1 MPFVVVRNDITSMH
15 ADAIVNTANPEPVIG
30 GGTDRAVYE
39 AAGPVRLLAA
49 RKKIGQIGRGEAA
62 ITPAFNLHA
71 RYIIH
76 TVGPKWQGGKQG
88 EEYLLR
94 ACYRNSL
101 KLAEEYHCRSIAFP
115 LISTGVYGFPK
126 SLALS
131 IVNEEVGRFL
141 DESDDDMLIYLVVF
155 DEESAA
161 LSSDLYDD
169 LAAYIDD
176 HYAAEKAAEEYADDE
191 RTGIWKGLFSRRRS
205 GRPADSSGKTS
216 GKSNSTAGRGSGRPL
231 FSKETYRE
239 NLREDAAD
247 EESGF
252 GGGLDA
258 AAAPPSHEDYSEEAP
273 AGHAAPK
280 TPGDYAFGQKAPG
293 GLSPAPKASRPLIYK
308 KKRTLDEVLEQTDE
322 TFQQMLLRLIQ
333 EKGMTNAQAYKKA
346 NQDKKLFSKIKSN
359 VNYQPKKNTAVAF
372 AIALEL
378 NLDQTR
384 DLLARAGYALST
396 SNKFDIAI
404 MFFIENQIYD
414 IYKVEEGLFDHH
426 LPLLCNY

>member
-1 MPFVVVRNDITSMH
+1 MPFIVVRNDLVSMR

-39 AAGPVRLLAA
+39 AAGPERLLAA

-62 ITPAFNLHA
+62 ITPAFRLHA

-76 TVGPKWQGGKQG
+76 TVGPKWQGGRQG

-101 KLAEEYHCRSIAFP
+101 KLAREYGCRSIAFP

-126 SLALS
+126 PLALS
-131 IVNEEVGRFL
+131 IVNDEVRSFL
-141 DESDDDMLIYLVVF
+141 DDPEEDMAVYLVVF

-161 LSSDLYDD
+161 LSADLYDD

-176 HYAAEKAAEEYADDE
+176 HYAARKAEKEYA
-191 RTGIWKGLFSRRRS
+191 RRDHPGVWEGEHR
-205 GRPADSSGKTS
+205 R
-216 GKSNSTAGRGSGRPL
+216 RPL
-231 FSKETYRE
+231 FSRETHHEKLEKEKEAEIRE
-239 NLREDAAD
+239 YLAEDEWPGVD
-247 EESGF
+247 PEIEEWISQQSSSESFSYGNMSGY
-252 GGGLDA
+252 GLDG
-258 AAAPPSHEDYSEEAP
+258 AAAPPPPP
-273 AGHAAPK
+273 ASPK
-280 TPGDYAFGQKAPG
+280 
-293 GLSPAPKASRPLIYK
+293 PLVHK

-346 NQDKKLFSKIKSN
+346 NQDKKLFSKIKGN
-359 VNYQPKKNTAVAF
+359 VDYQPKKTTAVAF

-378 NLDQTR
+378 NLDQTK
-384 DLLARAGYALST
+384 DLLGRAGYALSN

-414 IYKVEEGLFDHH
+414 IFKVEEGLFDHN